1 MNVSRLATWRI
12 TRRLVPVLLL
22 VAGATACES
31 TSAPESSPALDAQAA
46 LQDYAALQRIFA
58 SDGLTGIRA
67 LSGRTPMSRASG
79 VQAVS
84 HLASLT
90 EPATARLFAASL
102 FRDMADARRDGAPAA
117 IQVISNASRGRTFV
131 YDAALDDYRVDSTRT
146 GAPVNGVR
154 FILYAV
160 DASDR
165 PIPSQE
171 IGYADLLDDS
181 PVIGDEVV
189 LRLVAVERGSTVL
202 DYRTRA
208 VQLGEGTGRIE
219 VNGFVVDGADRL
231 AFTIGIDGE
240 DVGGA
245 TELALDFSLRMEDR
259 GFAVTG
265 AVRGVDGDEEGDG
278 DIDLTIRH
286 GAHSLRVDLSST
298 SGEVDGEI
306 LLDDRRFVTLSG
318 PHANPTV
325 LGPGGAAL
333 TGAELLMVLHVV
345 DVVDD
350 VFDLVEDLL
359 QPMDNL
365 LVLGWLL

>member
-1 MNVSRLATWRI
+1 MNVSRSAAWRM

-22 VAGATACES
+22 LAGATACES
-31 TSAPESSPALDAQAA
+31 TSAPEPSPTLDAQAA
-46 LQDYAALQRIFA
+46 LQDYAALQRLFA
-58 SDGLTGIRA
+58 SDGLAGVRA

-79 VQAVS
+79 VQIVAQLES
-84 HLASLT
+84 LA
-90 EPATARLFAASL
+90 EPATARSFAASL

-154 FILYAV
+154 FILYDV

-165 PIPSQE
+165 PIPTQE

-189 LRLVAVERGSTVL
+189 LRLVAVERNSTVL

-208 VQLGEGTGRIE
+208 VQFGEGTGRVE

-240 DVGGA
+240 DIGGA
-245 TELALDFSLRMEDR
+245 TELALEFSLRMEAR

-265 AVRGVDGDEEGDG
+265 TVRGVDGADEGDG
-278 DIDLTIRH
+278 EIDLTVRH
-286 GAHSLRVDLSST
+286 GARSLRVSLTTT

-306 LLDDRRFVTLSG
+306 RLDDRLFVTVSG
-318 PHANPTV
+318 PQADPTV
-325 LGPGGAAL
+325 RGAGGESL
-333 TGAELLMVLHVV
+333 TGAELLVVLHVV

-365 LVLGWLL
+365 IVLGWLL